1 MRIDVRR
8 GWDPPDSPTG
18 AVVIAHDAEERP
30 LSEFTQSTGAGRRH
44 AGDRPAETQ
53 ELRENGGPALRADP
67 RLRPEGLGR
76 YDDRMRRITIT
87 IPDETLE
94 RVRGAVADGAAPS
107 VSAYLST
114 LADEGAC
121 EADLLR
127 IVDALDAEMGAPSQE
142 DIAWAKSVVE
152 PAA

>member
-1 MRIDVRR
+1 MRRASVQSSSASCPSARSSGPARPGPTVPVCRR
-8 GWDPPDSPTG
+8 GTRCS
-18 AVVIAHDAEERP
+18 A
-30 LSEFTQSTGAGRRH
+30 ST
-44 AGDRPAETQ
+44 
-53 ELRENGGPALRADP
+53 
-67 RLRPEGLGR
+67 
-76 YDDRMRRITIT
+76 T
-87 IPDETLE
+87 IPDETLK

-114 LADEGAC
+114 LADEGAR

-127 IVDALDAEMGAPSQE
+127 IVDALDAGMGAPSQE